1 MYRLGIVWKV
11 CIQEASMVHLC
22 QYSLMI
28 ESYPADF
35 EAYSLKCADEQLSM
49 CFLEFRWD
57 PHLELIFF
65 LLLLLHYEN
74 SGVWAESR
82 NEQRQLRRCDFT
94 ETLWLSGSLERSF
107 KVVNLQASG

>member
-1 MYRLGIVWKV
+1 
-11 CIQEASMVHLC
+11 MVHLC

-35 EAYSLKCADEQLSM
+35 EAYSLKRADEQLSI

-65 LLLLLHYEN
+65 
-74 SGVWAESR
+74 S
-82 NEQRQLRRCDFT
+82 FT
-94 ETLWLSGSLERSF
+94 FTAL
-107 KVVNLQASG
+107 

>member
-35 EAYSLKCADEQLSM
+35 EAYSLKHADEQLSM
-49 CFLEFRWD
+49 CFLEFRRD

-65 LLLLLHYEN
+65 FYFYCTMKTRESELKVEMS
-74 SGVWAESR
+74 SGISDVVILPKPSECQVAWREASR
-82 NEQRQLRRCDFT
+82 
-94 ETLWLSGSLERSF
+94 W
-107 KVVNLQASG
+107 

>member
-1 MYRLGIVWKV
+1 
-11 CIQEASMVHLC
+11 MVHLC

-35 EAYSLKCADEQLSM
+35 EAYSLKRADEQLSI

-74 SGVWAESR
+74 SGVWAESL

-94 ETLWLSGSLERSF
+94 QTLWLSGSLERSF